1 MFRSRTRAVGVA
13 LAMAALAAL
22 ALASGAMAAASE
34 DADDDETKAV
44 YALTNSP
51 AGNAVVVYSRQ
62 GDGSLTPAGTVS
74 TGGNGN
80 GAGLGSQ
87 DAVIVSD
94 NGRLLFAVNAGSDS
108 VSAFRIREHS
118 IELVDTAPSGGS
130 TPTSVAFHDGLL
142 YVLNAG
148 TPNNISGLRVSQG
161 GELSPIA
168 GSTRPLSGDSTAPA
182 QVGFS
187 DHGEVVIVSERATNR
202 LVTYT
207 VDGSGLLSAP
217 IVHASAG
224 PTPFG
229 FAVTKRDT
237 LFVSEAGA
245 GGGASSYRIGE
256 DGALDSVSSN
266 VMTGQ
271 RAACWAVVTKNGRFG
286 YVTNA
291 GTGNISG
298 FAIGLNGEST
308 LLNAD
313 GVTAV
318 TGGNPT
324 DAALSHDSRFL
335 YVRVSALSQIAIY
348 RIASDGS
355 LQALAPLTG
364 TPAGL
369 AGLAAY

>member
-1 MFRSRTRAVGVA
+1 MIRSMTRVVAVA
-13 LAMAALAAL
+13 LAAAAALT
-22 ALASGAMAAASE
+22 LASGAVAKAS
-34 DADDDETKAV
+34 DNGAGPKAV
-44 YALTNSP
+44 YALTN
-51 AGNAVVVYSRQ
+51 ALDGNAVVVYSRS
-62 GDGSLTPAGTVS
+62 GNGSLAPAGS
-74 TGGNGN
+74 YPTGGNGS

-94 NGRLLFAVNAGSDS
+94 GGRFLFAVNAGSNS
-108 VSAFRIREHS
+108 VSSFRILGRGL
-118 IELVDTAPSGGS
+118 ELVDTAPSGGS
-130 TPTSVAFHDGLL
+130 MPTSVTFHHGLL

-148 TPNNISGLRVSQG
+148 VPNNVSGLTVSRR
-161 GELSPIA
+161 GELNPIA
-168 GSTRPLSGDSTAPA
+168 GSTRPLSADDTAPA

-187 DHGEVVIVSERATNR
+187 DDGDVVIVSERATNR

-207 VDGSGLLSAP
+207 VGRNGLLSTP

-245 GGGASSYRIGE
+245 GGGASSYRIGD
-256 DGALDSVSSN
+256 DGTLAGASSN

-298 FAIGLNGEST
+298 FSIGKDGAAA

-324 DAALSHDSRFL
+324 DASVSANGRFL

-348 RIASDGS
+348 RIAADGS
-355 LQALAPLTG
+355 LHAQAPLTG

-369 AGLAAY
+369 AGLAAS